1 MILDDCFEAHL
12 DRFRAPEYSIFLLS
26 SAHSFKPGVAKV
38 NDIDLVMRTAE
49 LDKTEAVGV
58 LLLIIE
64 QRTPKCADWP
74 DDLAAELIQD
84 PSLKLS
90 FWARQKDLSPWT
102 VSRGF
107 TRVSDIPLE
116 QHANSP
122 FSPRRSR
129 LNRYDADS
137 RYG

>member
-1 MILDDCFEAHL
+1 
-12 DRFRAPEYSIFLLS
+12 
-26 SAHSFKPGVAKV
+26 
-38 NDIDLVMRTAE
+38 
-49 LDKTEAVGV
+49 
-58 LLLIIE
+58 LLLMIE